1 MSEDKVRIALFGLVI
16 VFFAMLFLFR
26 KRLTYP
32 FCTLEKYTGKI
43 NKGKSHYFTIVH
55 LFLSFGLAIV
65 SYVLLKNIAILTT
78 LFEDTVIRL
87 SSVFLLWLFWIFV
100 VGWLI
105 ERYLV
110 STDKEYQAWRSP
122 YLDTHH

>member
-110 STDKEYQAWRSP
+110 STDKEYQAWRST
-122 YLDTHH
+122 YLGTHH